1 MAGVKRGNL
10 GAREC
15 AWRAWRGRK
24 ERIAFSFLYLQAFP
38 LPFSR
43 LWQHPLPKLPPSLG
57 PCQDPV
63 IGLDPSSS
71 SDENGSLLF
80 FIAVRVFKEFSP
92 DNAQVFLSFTL
103 VK

>member
-1 MAGVKRGNL
+1 MRVRL
-10 GAREC
+10 ETLEREKGKDC
-15 AWRAWRGRK
+15 L
-24 ERIAFSFLYLQAFP
+24 SFLSFQALP

-57 PCQDPV
+57 PCEDPV

-92 DNAQVFLSFTL
+92 DNAQVFFSFTL

>member
-15 AWRAWRGRK
+15 AWRAWRWRK
-24 ERIAFSFLYLQAFP
+24 ERIAFPFSLQTFH

-57 PCQDPV
+57 LCEDPV

-80 FIAVRVFKEFSP
+80 LIAVRVFKELSP
-92 DNAQVFLSFTL
+92 DNSQVFFSFTL

>member
-1 MAGVKRGNL
+1 MRL
-10 GAREC
+10 ESLEREKGKDC
-15 AWRAWRGRK
+15 L
-24 ERIAFSFLYLQAFP
+24 SFLYLQAFP

-43 LWQHPLPKLPPSLG
+43 LWQHPLPKLPMSLG

-92 DNAQVFLSFTL
+92 DNAQVFFSFTL